1 MPFYQSCDRLTELGQ
16 QILQT
21 TWRKFPSLSPEQIAL
36 TWLVYD
42 NPVVVNTD
50 GALSPEAFWE
60 HPIRGFQYRGDV
72 RLYPAS
78 VVKLF
83 YLVAIHEWLEGRML
97 QDSTELER
105 AIQDMIVESSN
116 DATSYI
122 IDSLT
127 GTTSGPELPPE
138 PLQTWSH
145 QRNIINRYYHS
156 LGWEELTSINVNQ
169 KPWSDGPYGRE
180 RQFLGAN
187 YENRNM
193 LTTNAIARLFHSIM
207 GGVAVSRERCQS
219 MIRLLNRS
227 LEPADLQEFDEENQ
241 VTGFLGEVLPED
253 SQLWSKAGWT
263 SRARHDAAYI
273 EVPGQQPY
281 LLVVF
286 TEGEAN
292 AQNRAILPFI
302 SEQILGAIAKI

>member
-60 HPIRGFQYRGDV
+60 HPVRGFQYRGDV

-97 QDSTELER
+97 QNSTELER

-122 IDSLT
+122 VDSLT
-127 GTTSGPELPPE
+127 GTTSGPELPQNPCK
-138 PLQTWSH
+138 PGATSATLSIAIISPSVGRNSRRSMSIKNLGVMAPMVGSGSFWGQTMKIEICSPPMQSSGYFTALWAALPSP
-145 QRNIINRYYHS
+145 
-156 LGWEELTSINVNQ
+156 VN
-169 KPWSDGPYGRE
+169 
-180 RQFLGAN
+180 GA
-187 YENRNM
+187 
-193 LTTNAIARLFHSIM
+193 
-207 GGVAVSRERCQS
+207 
-219 MIRLLNRS
+219 
-227 LEPADLQEFDEENQ
+227 
-241 VTGFLGEVLPED
+241 
-253 SQLWSKAGWT
+253 KA
-263 SRARHDAAYI
+263 
-273 EVPGQQPY
+273 
-281 LLVVF
+281 
-286 TEGEAN
+286 
-292 AQNRAILPFI
+292 
-302 SEQILGAIAKI
+302 